1 VQWTPI
7 WAEAL
12 GNRKG
17 MTFLGASSRRCL
29 GRAGRATAVANTGRR
44 ASAQSGCPQNLRTAY
59 SLGRLG
65 RLPVG
70 QRRSLPQRYGICA
83 ADMTGLVDTRSAC
96 TSVFDGICKPIGR
109 AVSGWSPAQ
118 TARPARQEGGA
129 ACTSAHPAP

>member
-1 VQWTPI
+1 MFEMALWSGQGWDATQQRWWRSWRQERCRLSGVYEPVQCTPI

-59 SLGRLG
+59 SLGRFDDCQWASGDLFPSGMESAPPTWLG
-65 RLPVG
+65 
-70 QRRSLPQRYGICA
+70 
-83 ADMTGLVDTRSAC
+83 
-96 TSVFDGICKPIGR
+96 
-109 AVSGWSPAQ
+109 
-118 TARPARQEGGA
+118 
-129 ACTSAHPAP
+129 

>member
-1 VQWTPI
+1 MDAI

-83 ADMTGLVDTRSAC
+83 ADMTGLVDYAVGLHKRFRWNLQADRSRR
-96 TSVFDGICKPIGR
+96 FR
-109 AVSGWSPAQ
+109 L
-118 TARPARQEGGA
+118 
-129 ACTSAHPAP
+129 